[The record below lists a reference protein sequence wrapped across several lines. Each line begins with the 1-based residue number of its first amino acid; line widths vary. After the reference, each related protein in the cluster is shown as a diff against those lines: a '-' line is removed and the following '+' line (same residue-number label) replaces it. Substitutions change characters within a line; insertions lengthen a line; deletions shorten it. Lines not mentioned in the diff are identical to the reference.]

1 MKKILDITQEH
12 CPMTFVKTKIELA
25 RLQDIGED
33 AFKGCSGL
41 TSVTI
46 GSSMEYIYQNA
57 FYNCTSV
64 NDVVVHGIPSEKRI
78 LQEGDILE
86 VLLSEGEPLENVPR
100 NAVEQGF
107 NVLGVE
113 HVEGTT
119 HRVIIQK

>member
-1 MKKILDITQEH
+1 MKKLLDITQEH

-25 RLQDIGED
+25 R
-33 AFKGCSGL
+33 
-41 TSVTI
+41 
-46 GSSMEYIYQNA
+46 
-57 FYNCTSV
+57 
-64 NDVVVHGIPSEKRI
+64 